1 MDRLRRHLQ
10 DLRVAKQVPT
20 PALYVVEHWLGF
32 TYLLEASK
40 APCKLVYSLPP
51 SCVVKVKRCA
61 SSACS
66 TASYRKARNPI
77 PCGRPAFAGPASCV
91 CLPSQLT
98 EVFHKTVGISH
109 KTVKGLHKTVGGLP
123 QGAVRHRSRLRSCRP
138 SRARFSDVPHRSS
151 SSCTIPS
158 TKTHQI
164 GAKSG
169 QFSFIT
175 TGASS
180 SYTITHTRS

>member
-40 APCKLVYSLPP
+40 TPCKLVYSLPP

-66 TASYRKARNPI
+66 TPSYCKAGNTT
-77 PCGRPAFAGPASCV
+77 PCGRPAFAGPAWRVSPV
-91 CLPSQLT
+91 T
-98 EVFHKTVGISH
+98 TY
-109 KTVKGLHKTVGGLP
+109 GGLP
-123 QGAVRHRSRLRSCRP
+123 QDGRNLPQDGQRSPQDGRGSPTRRSAPPLSSPLLSPIPCSLFRP
-138 SRARFSDVPHRSS
+138 WGQYPRTV
-151 SSCTIPS
+151 S
-158 TKTHQI
+158 TD
-164 GAKSG
+164 
-169 QFSFIT
+169 
-175 TGASS
+175 
-180 SYTITHTRS
+180 

>member
-40 APCKLVYSLPP
+40 APWKLVYSLPP

-66 TASYRKARNPI
+66 TASYCKARNTT

-109 KTVKGLHKTVGGLP
+109 KPVKGLHKTVEGLP

-138 SRARFSDVPHRSS
+138 SRARCCVLPLQMCRIGLVPLVQSPQQKH
-151 SSCTIPS
+151 
-158 TKTHQI
+158 TK
-164 GAKSG
+164 
-169 QFSFIT
+169 
-175 TGASS
+175 
-180 SYTITHTRS
+180 